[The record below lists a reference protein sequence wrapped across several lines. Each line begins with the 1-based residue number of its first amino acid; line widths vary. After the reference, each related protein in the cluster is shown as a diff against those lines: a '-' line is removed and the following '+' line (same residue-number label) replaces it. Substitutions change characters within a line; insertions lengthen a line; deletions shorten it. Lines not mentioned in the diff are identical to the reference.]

1 MTGAQQK
8 SEQVV
13 TQEIDTADIME
24 DATEPPKRRAGRRL
38 VDWLFSPWMTE
49 VANAPYDW
57 QQDSHRAFI
66 EQQPLRARALLY
78 AVATAVVA
86 LVIWASLAEIDEVTR
101 GQGRVIP
108 SRQIQVIQS
117 QDGGVV
123 TEIRVREGEVVEKGK
138 ILVHLDPTRFES
150 TFRENRAEYQAVM
163 VKAARLRAV
172 ANKTG
177 FHPEAEFIAAVPL
190 IVMQEVA
197 LFESS
202 QGELTLEKQIAEEQL
217 VQRRQELQEV
227 IARKQQMARSL
238 SLVQRELNVTRPMVS
253 SGAVS
258 EVEILR
264 LEREVNQ
271 LNGEHKQAAAQQRRI
286 NSSIV
291 EAQRKVEEVELEFIN
306 DVREELADTLTRIN
320 ALREAGTGLSDRVK
334 QTSVRSPVRG
344 TIKQLFFN
352 TIGGVVLPGKEIVEI
367 VPLDDTLLLEAR
379 IRPKDIAFLIPG
391 QKALVKFT
399 AYDFVVYGGLE
410 GVVEY
415 IGADTVMD
423 EEGNPFYNVRVRT
436 HESTMGEEM
445 PIIPGMTVEVDILTG
460 KKTIL
465 AYLMKPV
472 LRAKQYAMTE
482 R

>member
-1 MTGAQQK
+1 MTGAQAKPEQK
-8 SEQVV
+8 GDEDMSLVEQP
-13 TQEIDTADIME
+13 QEA
-24 DATEPPKRRAGRRL
+24 RRGPGRRL
-38 VDWLFSPWMTE
+38 VDWLFAPWMKE
-49 VANAPYDW
+49 VVNAPYDW
-57 QQDSHRAFI
+57 QHDAHRAYI

-78 AVATAVVA
+78 AVVVVSVA
-86 LVIWASLAEIDEVTR
+86 LLVWSSLATIDEVTR

-123 TEIRVREGEVVEKGK
+123 IEILVREGDIVEKGQL
-138 ILVHLDPTRFES
+138 LVLLDQTRFES

-172 ANKTG
+172 ANETE
-177 FHPEAEFIAAVPL
+177 FHPESEFIAAVPL
-190 IVMQEVA
+190 IVMQETA
-197 LFESS
+197 LYKSS
-202 QGELTLEKQIAEEQL
+202 RAELSLQKQIAQEQL
-217 VQRRQELQEV
+217 TQRRQELQEV

-238 SLVQRELNVTRPMVS
+238 SLVERELQVTRPMVS

-286 NSSIV
+286 DSSIV
-291 EAQRKVEEVELEFIN
+291 EAQRKVEEVELKFITN
-306 DVREELADTLTRIN
+306 VREELADTLTRVN
-320 ALREAGTGLSDRVK
+320 ALREAGTGLSDRVE

-344 TIKQLFFN
+344 TIKQLFYN
-352 TIGGVVLPGKEIVEI
+352 TIGGVILPGKEIIEV
-367 VPLDDTLLLEAR
+367 VPLDDTLLVEAR

-436 HESTMGEEM
+436 LEPSMGVDM
-445 PIIPGMTVEVDILTG
+445 PIIPGMTVELDILTG

-472 LRAKQYAMTE
+472 LRAKQYALTE